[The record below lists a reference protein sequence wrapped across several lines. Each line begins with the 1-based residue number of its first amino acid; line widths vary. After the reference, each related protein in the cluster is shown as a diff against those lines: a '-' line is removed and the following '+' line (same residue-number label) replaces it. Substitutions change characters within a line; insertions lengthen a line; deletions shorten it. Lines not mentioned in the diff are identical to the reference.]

1 MGKSGVLEHKS
12 GNISET
18 SKDTGKV
25 TMKGLYE
32 VTNALSNGTAADPL
46 QPPLP
51 QDRGSQLPKL
61 QSLLSPEALGLR
73 TSNYIHR
80 DHPNKR
86 PFKVLEKR
94 ERGRIQGLPK
104 FFEYRKTS
112 IKRRVPNKR
121 RVSNKRRGFGARVLI
136 NAGSRLNAGSQ
147 INARVF

>member
-51 QDRGSQLPKL
+51 QDCSSQPPEL
-61 QSLLSPEALGLR
+61 QSLLSQERVGPKATDFTFGW
-73 TSNYIHR
+73 YIHSV
-80 DHPNKR
+80 HPNKS
-86 PFKVLEKR
+86 PFEMLEKK
-94 ERGRIQGLPK
+94 ERGRIPGLPK
-104 FFEYRKTS
+104 FLSTPIISGMGK
-112 IKRRVPNKR
+112 
-121 RVSNKRRGFGARVLI
+121 VLC
-136 NAGSRLNAGSQ
+136 AHS
-147 INARVF
+147 